1 MLATDTRPA
10 PGATSRRSGPSVW
23 RQLDFVLVGGVVLLA
38 AFGVVMVW
46 SATRVPLASSGLPG
60 DYTAKKQAIFSIAG
74 VAVMLVMARID
85 YRRWKD
91 WAPALYGLGLLAL
104 VAVFVVGRRVKGAQA
119 WFQVGPYQLEPS
131 EFVKITLIIGLAAYA
146 ARWKG
151 HLPARAVA
159 VILVLTAVPFV
170 LVYKQPALGSALV
183 LLAIAATVI
192 VIGGARMRLVAALAA
207 VAVLLVA
214 GVLQLG
220 ILKGY
225 QRARITSFVNTPN
238 VVNPSL
244 LQTVAGA
251 NIYNLVES
259 KNAISHGGLL
269 GQGIGK
275 GSATNLSQ
283 VPSQQTDFIFSAAG
297 EQVGL
302 VGCALLLGLFL
313 LVLWRTWLAAAQSRD
328 LFGTLVCVGVLGML
342 AFQIFENIGMA
353 MGMMPVAGIPLPWMS
368 YGGSAVIVEFVVVG
382 LVLSV
387 RMRRVP

>member
-1 MLATDTRPA
+1 M
-10 PGATSRRSGPSVW
+10 
-23 RQLDFVLVGGVVLLA
+23 
-38 AFGVVMVW
+38 
-46 SATRVPLASSGLPG
+46 
-60 DYTAKKQAIFSIAG
+60 
-74 VAVMLVMARID
+74 
-85 YRRWKD
+85 
-91 WAPALYGLGLLAL
+91 
-104 VAVFVVGRRVKGAQA
+104 
-119 WFQVGPYQLEPS
+119 
-131 EFVKITLIIGLAAYA
+131 
-146 ARWKG
+146 
-151 HLPARAVA
+151 
-159 VILVLTAVPFV
+159 
-170 LVYKQPALGSALV
+170 
-183 LLAIAATVI
+183 
-192 VIGGARMRLVAALAA
+192 
-207 VAVLLVA
+207 
-214 GVLQLG
+214 
-220 ILKGY
+220 
-225 QRARITSFVNTPN
+225 
-238 VVNPSL
+238 
-244 LQTVAGA
+244 AGA